1 MNHNIEVR
9 SVVSTNARERV
20 SVRLG
25 IPHRDRSIRFLGGR
39 DGFHIV
45 QRRLFRHYAS
55 FGLPTNVVGRFHV
68 ISLDRRNVMF
78 KAQGSIGVALALV
91 VTASASADMVTF
103 WKTTDCPNIGTK
115 EAISAV
121 RGVMEAPVVTESFI
135 GPVISVGGPFCNVG
149 FNSETIL
156 ASVKSFTVFNA
167 SIVPTGVVQPDETF
181 ACVVCQYPNK
191 VIFIGGAMPAV
202 SISAL
207 AFLGGGLAMLGLA
220 RLRRRQAQTT
230 G

>member
-1 MNHNIEVR
+1 
-9 SVVSTNARERV
+9 
-20 SVRLG
+20 
-25 IPHRDRSIRFLGGR
+25 
-39 DGFHIV
+39 
-45 QRRLFRHYAS
+45 
-55 FGLPTNVVGRFHV
+55 
-68 ISLDRRNVMF
+68 MF
-78 KAQGSIGVALALV
+78 KAQGIVGVALALV

-121 RGVMEAPVVTESFI
+121 RGVMEAPVVTESLV
-135 GPVISVGGPFCNVG
+135 GVISVGGPFCNVG
-149 FNSETIL
+149 ANSQF
-156 ASVKSFTVFNA
+156 APSSVKPFRVFNA
-167 SIVPTGVVQPDETF
+167 SIVPVIGTSPDDVF
-181 ACVVCQYPNK
+181 LCVVCQYPNK